1 MKNRIN
7 REQGGFIQALIII
20 IIALVILKVLGYDV
34 REIIASPKVQHLWQ
48 IALSFIQDGWNLLL
62 DAIDKTVVIA
72 KPFWDR
78 L

>member
-1 MKNRIN
+1 MKNRIKN
-7 REQGGFIQALIII
+7 EKGGFIQTLIVI

-34 REIIASPKVQHLWQ
+34 RDIIASPKVQHLWQ
-48 IALSFIQDGWNLLL
+48 IALGFIQDGWNVLL
-62 DAIDKTVVIA
+62 DSIDKTVTII